1 MTVNAREKQ
10 SHRNP
15 QMYKIFSYEVDFCH
29 QYDDSGAV
37 LPLKQSSKW
46 LNECLLV
53 QECISLNEGTKSLRS
68 IARRRNNWFAG
79 RTHVAGY
86 FISHREFHV

>member
-29 QYDDSGAV
+29 QYDDSGAL

-53 QECISLNEGTKSLRS
+53 Q
-68 IARRRNNWFAG
+68 
-79 RTHVAGY
+79 
-86 FISHREFHV
+86 